1 MADRPKR
8 KRRRLQATLSVT
20 GMPELLAHLRT
31 DLAKLLREVADDEP
45 PEVARR
51 LREIADLFETGLSE
65 EP

>member
-1 MADRPKR
+1 MADRPK
-8 KRRRLQATLSVT
+8 KRRALSVKLAVT
-20 GMPELLAHLRT
+20 GMPELMARLRS
-31 DLAKLLREVADDEP
+31 DLARILRDLADDEP